1 MPVLSA
7 AEFHFDY
14 LDCLVT
20 KFTES
25 RSGQS
30 RFSLSASS
38 VLRYTYTINKSKEN
52 HYE

>member
-7 AEFHFDY
+7 VEFHFVH
-14 LDCLVT
+14 LGCFVT
-20 KFTES
+20 KSTDS
-25 RSGQS
+25 RSGPS

-52 HYE
+52 HHE